1 VFGYG
6 APLGIGGIVSMVVV
20 FAGCLI
26 MPLKDFRSI
35 TPQHYLKNK
44 AMPWIILA
52 ALGTTGYT
60 VFDKIGLDLLLRHSG
75 AKNVI
80 LGSCA
85 YSTMREIFLFS
96 FLLTIKRFHHI
107 ICHIFLAFLFLC
119 SIYAIELSTRA
130 KIM

>member
-1 VFGYG
+1 M
-6 APLGIGGIVSMVVV
+6 LVV

-44 AMPWIILA
+44 AMPWIFLA

-60 VFDKIGLDLLLRHSG
+60 VFDKIGLDLLLKHSG
-75 AKNVI
+75 AENMI

-85 YSTMREIFLFS
+85 YSPMLQILN
-96 FLLTIKRFHHI
+96 L
-107 ICHIFLAFLFLC
+107 LFLEFC
-119 SIYAIELSTRA
+119 
-130 KIM
+130 